1 MATLTVDAD
10 DIAELTNILDY
21 LVGSPTTLITPATIV
36 PCAGGDAYDLTD
48 LRADITGLV
57 ERIGATPP
65 PGSRRCDD
73 VAELV
78 AVNRGD
84 LDDIAHILSC
94 LEDFLHHSD
103 DDTVNDLAD
112 SLNDNTTGAQSLARW
127 IGEFASY
134 LRRLLTP
141 NPPPPTIDIHP

>member
-1 MATLTVDAD
+1 MTTLTVDAD
-10 DIAELTNILDY
+10 DIAELAEILDY
-21 LVGSPTTLITPATIV
+21 LVGSLATLVAPATIV
-36 PCAGGDAYDLTD
+36 PAADGDAYDLTD

-57 ERIGATPP
+57 ERLGATPP
-65 PGSRRCDD
+65 PGSRRGDD

-84 LDDIAHILSC
+84 LDDTAHILSC
-94 LEDFLHHSD
+94 LEDFLLHSD

-112 SLNDNTTGAQSLARW
+112 SLHTNTGTQSLARW
-127 IGEFASY
+127 IGELASH

-141 NPPPPTIDIHP
+141 NPARIHP